1 MEEHILQFFAYQHLP
16 EHLQA
21 ISKPF
26 SEQADHI
33 VKTIPRSPER
43 TAGLR
48 KLLEAKDCIVRAF
61 LGENDTLECGGCG
74 HKIWFRPAKEKKII
88 FCEACGTKIIIMSW
102 QYKNKVD

>member
-1 MEEHILQFFAYQHLP
+1 MEDHILQFFAYQHLP

-48 KLLEAKDCIVRAF
+48 KLLEAKDCIVRTF
-61 LGENDTLECGGCG
+61 LGENETLECGGCG
-74 HKIWFRPAKEKKII
+74 YKMWFKPTEEKKEIL
-88 FCEACGTKIIIMSW
+88 CDSCGIKIIICAR
-102 QYKNKVD
+102 QDKK